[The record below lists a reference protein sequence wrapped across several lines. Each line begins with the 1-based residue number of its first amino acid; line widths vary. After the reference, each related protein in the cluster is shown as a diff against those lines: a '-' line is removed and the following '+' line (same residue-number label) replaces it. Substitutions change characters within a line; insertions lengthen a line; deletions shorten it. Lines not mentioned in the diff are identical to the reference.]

1 MKNRIKPVSDHDT
14 GSQLDRLQASE
25 IIEPIAASR
34 NDPRP
39 NIAAVTV
46 FAEIDAL
53 IYEINAEQSG
63 S

>member
-25 IIEPIAASR
+25 IIEAIAASR
-34 NDPRP
+34 IDPRP
-39 NIAAVTV
+39 NIAAETV

-53 IYEINAEQSG
+53 IDEINAEQSG